1 MEAIGWIDTAFNQ
14 EFHSRRNKSMTLKRP
29 IIPVL
34 LTLGLAASI
43 VLAQVPEPGEPF
55 DPATR
60 VQHHVQHLTKTLSL
74 TSEQQQQATTIFT
87 NAANGESSI
96 HDSMKAAHQSLET
109 AIKNNDQNG
118 ITQAA
123 TTIGN
128 LTTQLVA
135 AQAKA
140 HAAFYQILTP
150 DQQSK
155 LNQFAAEGPRH
166 GHGFGFGGPG
176 HLRP

>member
-1 MEAIGWIDTAFNQ
+1 M
-14 EFHSRRNKSMTLKRP
+14 KSKLL
-29 IIPVL
+29 IFVL
-34 LTLGLAASI
+34 LTLGFAASM
-43 VLAQVPEPGEPF
+43 VMAQEPGPNGPP

-60 VQHHVQHLTKTLSL
+60 VQRQVQHLTKALSL
-74 TSEQQQQATTIFT
+74 TPEQQQQATTIFT
-87 NAANGESSI
+87 NAANGGSSI
-96 HDSMKAAHQSLET
+96 HDSMKTAHDSLQT

-128 LTTQLVA
+128 LTAQIVA

-155 LNQFAAEGPRH
+155 LNQFEGSGH
-166 GHGFGFGGPG
+166 GHGFGFAGPG
-176 HLRP
+176 HFRP

>member
-1 MEAIGWIDTAFNQ
+1 MN
-14 EFHSRRNKSMTLKRP
+14 SKKSL
-29 IIPVL
+29 ILVL
-34 LTLGLAASI
+34 LTLGLAASL
-43 VLAQVPEPGEPF
+43 VMAQGPGPGGPP

-60 VQHHVQHLTKTLSL
+60 IQRHVQHLTKALSL
-74 TSEQQQQATTIFT
+74 TPEQQQQATTIFT
-87 NAANGESSI
+87 NAANGGSGI
-96 HDSMKAAHQSLET
+96 HDSMKTAHQNLET

-128 LTTQLVA
+128 LTAQIVA

-155 LNQFAAEGPRH
+155 LSQFEGEGH
-166 GHGFGFGGPG
+166 GHGFGFDGPR
-176 HLRP
+176 HFRP